1 MKNILSGKCLLLI
14 AFFLPSLSFAQ
25 TLSLDSAYEQ
35 AKQNYPLIRQ
45 RQLIQKTAELNIE
58 NLSKGFLPQV
68 TINGQAT
75 YQSEVTQVNVPIPGI
90 SIPSPSKDQYK
101 ITGDVSQVIYDG
113 GVTKTEKVTQRL
125 NEAVEQQKIEVELY
139 KLKDRINQLFL
150 GILLF
155 DEQIQQAQLI
165 KKDIDV
171 GIKTTEAMVQ
181 NGVSFRSNLD
191 VLKAEQLRSDQRVIE
206 LKANRTS
213 LLNTLSLFTGKPLPQ
228 NIALEKPSNPLLSKD
243 IIRPELQLFNR
254 QTFLLEQQKKL
265 IYAKN
270 LPRTSLFFQGG
281 YGRPGLNLLKNE
293 FDWFYITGVRVTWP
307 LGGFYTYK
315 NDRQLVEVNKKTV
328 DIQKDIFLLNT
339 NAQLI
344 QQQADIEKFNQL
356 IASDNE
362 IIGLRVSVKQASL
375 AQLQNGVITPND
387 YIREVNAEDQAR
399 LMLITHQLQL
409 LQAQINYQT
418 IIGK

>member
-1 MKNILSGKCLLLI
+1 MNILSKSLLFLLFI
-14 AFFLPSLSFAQ
+14 PAFSFGQ
-25 TLSLDSAYEQ
+25 TLTLDSAYEQ

-68 TINGQAT
+68 VINGQAT
-75 YQSEVTQVNVPIPGI
+75 YQSEVTQVDVPIPGI

-101 ITGDVSQVIYDG
+101 VTADVNQTVYDG
-113 GVTKTEKVTQRL
+113 GLTKTEKVTQRL

-139 KLKDRINQLFL
+139 KLRDRINQLFL
-150 GILLF
+150 GVLLF
-155 DEQIQQAQLI
+155 DEQIQQALSN
-165 KKDIDV
+165 KKDLDIGV
-171 GIKTTEAMVQ
+171 KTTDAMVQ
-181 NGVSFRSNLD
+181 NGTSFRSNLD
-191 VLKAEQLRSDQRVIE
+191 VLKAEEFKASQRIIE
-206 LKANRTS
+206 LNSNRNS
-213 LLNTLSLFTGKPLPQ
+213 LIRTLGLFTGKELPA
-228 NIALEKPSNPLLSKD
+228 NIILQKPANPLLTKD
-243 IIRPELQLFNR
+243 ITRPELQLFNR
-254 QTFLLEQQKKL
+254 QSSLYEQQKKL

-307 LGGFYTYK
+307 LGGFYTLK
-315 NDRQLVEVNKKTV
+315 NDRELVEVNKKTV

-344 QQQADIEKFNQL
+344 QQQSDMDKYNQL
-356 IASDNE
+356 IATDDQ
-362 IIGLRVSVKQASL
+362 IIALRASVKQASL
-375 AQLQNGVITPND
+375 AQLQNGVITPSD
-387 YIREVNAEDQAR
+387 YLREVNAEDQAR